1 MTTTEPSAQSPTA
14 LSCEESSSSCE
25 ESSSSRE
32 ESTSPRDGSSS
43 EPRGEPIFGDAHW
56 KSLFSKQELRE
67 ILTLDDRRSLA
78 TLAVNW
84 GIVFAAFALVGW
96 RANPLTIGLA
106 LFLIGGRQLGCAI
119 VMHEAAHRSFLSSRK
134 WNDRIGNWLGAY
146 PIWADVLPYRNY
158 HLVHHAKTGTE
169 ADPDLALTLPF
180 PISKRSFRR
189 KVWRDLSGQTG
200 FQQLV
205 ATFQRD
211 VGLGTR
217 KSQRNQGLRPG
228 EQPDVGWHKLA
239 PVVIS
244 NAALLG
250 ILALFGRPELYLLWP
265 VALLSTYRL
274 ALRIR
279 SIAEHAMAGPAD
291 DPLRNTRTTRV
302 SWWERL
308 FFAPNYVNYHLEHH
322 LLMTVPHY
330 NLPKMHALMRERGLL
345 DRALVTDGGY
355 REVIAR
361 ATSPAI

>member
-1 MTTTEPSAQSPTA
+1 MTTTDAPIDRETEAA
-14 LSCEESSSSCE
+14 LSQ
-25 ESSSSRE
+25 
-32 ESTSPRDGSSS
+32 
-43 EPRGEPIFGDAHW
+43 GEPILGDAHW

-67 ILTLDDRRSLA
+67 ILRLEDRRSLA
-78 TLAVNW
+78 TLTVNW
-84 GIVFAAFALVGW
+84 GITFAAFALVGW
-96 RANPLTIGLA
+96 RANPITILLA

-119 VMHEAAHRSFLSSRK
+119 VMHEAAHRTFLSNRV
-134 WNDRIGNWLGAY
+134 WNDRLGNWLGAY
-146 PIWADVLPYRNY
+146 PIWADVLPYRHY
-158 HLVHHAKTGTE
+158 HLVHHARTGTE

-180 PISKRSFRR
+180 PISKQSFRR

-205 ATFQRD
+205 ATFKRD
-211 VGLGTR
+211 VGLGERRT
-217 KSQRNQGLRPG
+217 QRNQGLKPG
-228 EQPDVGWHKLA
+228 ETPDVGWHKLA

-244 NAALLG
+244 NGVLLG

-265 VALLSTYRL
+265 IALLTTYRL

-330 NLPKMHALMRERGLL
+330 KLPRMHALMRERGLL
-345 DRALVTDGGY
+345 DHALVTDGGY

-361 ATSPAI
+361 ATSRPGSEPSAA